1 MTEPSTLQKPVAN
14 SKAERA
20 PRSTSRRPPNLRWP
34 LGRWLV
40 LICGLLIFQ
49 LGFAYLVADR
59 PIGRAGRK
67 EQHIVA
73 RTVPGTL
80 SEERL
85 SQTFFTSDPLLF
97 PLASQHG
104 FSGLGWMTVNRT
116 AYQFPEEI
124 EPPNWLTLRNE
135 NLGRVVPAQPK
146 PELPFQVGQQSTPQ
160 TEALPVFVSAV
171 VPRTNSLVRVE
182 GDLRDRAVG
191 LPIKMPARPS
201 DKVLKNSV
209 VDIAVNGAGEV
220 VARRLV
226 SPGSGSDTAD
236 ADALKH
242 AKLLRFRPLNAIGT
256 IWGQAIF
263 EWETAELPEEQKK

>member
-1 MTEPSTLQKPVAN
+1 MSEQSTLQKPVAAAKPQR
-14 SKAERA
+14 SL
-20 PRSTSRRPPNLRWP
+20 RSTSRRPPKSGWP

-59 PIGRAGRK
+59 PIGRAGKK
-67 EQHIVA
+67 EQHIIA
-73 RTVPGTL
+73 RTIPGTL
-80 SEERL
+80 SEDRL

-124 EPPNWLTLRNE
+124 EPPRWLMLRNE
-135 NLGRVVPAQPK
+135 NLGRVAPAQPR
-146 PELPFQVGQQSTPQ
+146 PELPFQLGQQSTPQ
-160 TEALPVFVSAV
+160 TEALPVFVTAV
-171 VPRTNSLVRVE
+171 VPRTNSLVRVA
-182 GDLRDRAVG
+182 GTLRERAVG
-191 LPIKMPARPS
+191 LPIKLPVRPS
-201 DKVLKNSV
+201 DKVLKSSV

-220 VARRLV
+220 VSRRLV
-226 SPGSGSDTAD
+226 SPGSGSAKAD
-236 ADALKH
+236 GEALEN